1 LEAVAARAGVSR
13 ATASRVVNGQTTVAP
28 HIRDAVLRAI
38 DEYHPGAVVVLDVD
52 IGHTDPQ
59 LVLPH
64 GGEITVD
71 AMDHRITVS
80 Y

>member
-1 LEAVAARAGVSR
+1 MVFDFQNEP
-13 ATASRVVNGQTTVAP
+13 TAKHVY
-28 HIRDAVLRAI
+28 IRQQHEAVLRAI
-38 DEYHPGAVVVLDVD
+38 AEYHPEAVVVLNVD
-52 IGHTDPQ
+52 FGHTDPQ

-71 AMDHRITVS
+71 AAAHRITVS